1 MTFTVAI
8 VGRPNVGKSTLFNRL
23 VGKRLALVDPTPGVT
38 RDRREGEAR
47 LGALIFQAVDT
58 AGLEEGE
65 PETMAGRMRLQ
76 TDRALAAADLLL
88 FVIDARAGVTPEDRH
103 FAQAIRRAGPPVV
116 LIANKAEGAA
126 GEAGALDAFA
136 LGFGEPVAMSA
147 EHGLGLGN
155 LYDAIQAHA
164 PDLAD
169 DDMTGEAGPLR
180 LAIVGRPNVGKS
192 TLVNRL
198 LGEERTITGPEPGL
212 TRDSIGTTWRYK
224 DRDIELVDTA
234 GLRRKARVTER
245 LEKLSVGDTL
255 NTVKFAHVVAVV
267 LDPERA
273 FDRQDLSIVD
283 LIETEGRAPVVVVN
297 KWDLVDNPPAF
308 RRELELRLGE
318 LLPQVRDVPLVTLS
332 ALSGKDVERLMP
344 AVVAAFDR
352 WNTRIATPVLNR
364 WLADAVDR
372 HPPPIAGG
380 GRVKLRYIAQTGNRP
395 PTFTVFG
402 TRVSALPDAYRRY
415 LANRMREDFDLPGVP
430 LRFRFRSGKNPYAS
444 KA

>member
-169 DDMTGEAGPLR
+169 DDTTGEAGPLR

-380 GRVKLRYIAQTGNRP
+380 GRVKLRYIAQTGSRP
-395 PTFTVFG
+395 PTYTVFG